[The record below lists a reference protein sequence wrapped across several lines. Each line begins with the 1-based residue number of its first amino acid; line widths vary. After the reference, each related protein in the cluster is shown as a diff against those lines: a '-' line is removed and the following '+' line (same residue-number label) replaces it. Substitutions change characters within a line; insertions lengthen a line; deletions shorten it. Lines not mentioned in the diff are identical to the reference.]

1 MLVFN
6 MDKVRYD
13 IILVRE
19 SRKVHNSNM
28 ELWLR

>member
-1 MLVFN
+1 MLVLN

-19 SRKVHNSNM
+19 SQKRAKFESGAMV
-28 ELWLR
+28 

>member
-1 MLVFN
+1 MLVLN

-19 SRKVHNSNM
+19 SRKQAQFERGAVA
-28 ELWLR
+28 

>member
-19 SRKVHNSNM
+19 SRKVRNSNM